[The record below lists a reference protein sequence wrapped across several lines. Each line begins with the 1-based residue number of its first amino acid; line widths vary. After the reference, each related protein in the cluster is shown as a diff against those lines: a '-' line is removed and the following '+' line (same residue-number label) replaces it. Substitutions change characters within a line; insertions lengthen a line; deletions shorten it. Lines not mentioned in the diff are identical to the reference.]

1 MSNTNYVIMTVAS
14 VDFSYRETMAK
25 LMSSYSKDLIAK
37 AGAKGTRFG
46 SIGTGEHAGSL
57 LFVQFYDDLNGY
69 QKGLE
74 MQGNS
79 SQFKEIMS
87 SGKAN
92 IYLRNIATSL
102 QTKFEQSSEH
112 PKYIV
117 ITRAEAAMSDKDKL
131 TTINE
136 PIGWEQQLEIAYK
149 KGVKAV
155 LFIDEGVKSKSS
167 KYGSYFT
174 KEKRSVLINNAKFK
188 VPFAFID
195 AADLKRTIGW
205 SLKKI
210 TLCSK
215 SKSLIFLKFS
225 SDISVKSIPFISA
238 PRAPDSNFISVFIKL

>member
-102 QTKFEQSSEH
+102 QTKFEQSAEH

-117 ITRAEAAMSDKDKL
+117 MTRAEASMSDKEKFLDCINDTSSCFKDNGAL
-131 TTINE
+131 TLRFGNLLTGSNVGNYLLGVGYPSMEAIEKTYDELSVNSS
-136 PIGWEQQLEIAYK
+136 YK
-149 KGVKAV
+149 K
-155 LFIDEGVKSKSS
+155 LMTF
-167 KYGSYFT
+167 
-174 KEKRSVLINNAKFK
+174 AK
-188 VPFAFID
+188 VNMRNI
-195 AADLKRTIGW
+195 I
-205 SLKKI
+205 KI
-210 TLCSK
+210 L
-215 SKSLIFLKFS
+215 
-225 SDISVKSIPFISA
+225 
-238 PRAPDSNFISVFIKL
+238 

>member
-46 SIGTGEHAGSL
+46 SIGTGEHAGSM

-102 QTKFEQSSEH
+102 QTKFEQSAEH

-117 ITRAEAAMSDKDKL
+117 MTRAEASMSDKEKFLDCVNDTSSCFKDNGAL
-131 TTINE
+131 TLRFGNLLTGSNVGNYLLGVGYPSMEAIEKTYDELSANSS
-136 PIGWEQQLEIAYK
+136 YK
-149 KGVKAV
+149 K
-155 LFIDEGVKSKSS
+155 LMSF
-167 KYGSYFT
+167 
-174 KEKRSVLINNAKFK
+174 AK
-188 VPFAFID
+188 VNMRNI
-195 AADLKRTIGW
+195 I
-205 SLKKI
+205 KI
-210 TLCSK
+210 L
-215 SKSLIFLKFS
+215 
-225 SDISVKSIPFISA
+225 
-238 PRAPDSNFISVFIKL
+238 

>member
-57 LFVQFYDDLNGY
+57 IFVQFYDDLNGY

-74 MQGNS
+74 MQDNS

-117 ITRAEAAMSDKDKL
+117 MTRAEASMSDKEKFLDCVNDTSSCFKDNGAL
-131 TTINE
+131 TLRFGNLLTGSNVGNYLLGVGYPSMEAIEKTYDELSANSS
-136 PIGWEQQLEIAYK
+136 YK
-149 KGVKAV
+149 K
-155 LFIDEGVKSKSS
+155 LMTF
-167 KYGSYFT
+167 
-174 KEKRSVLINNAKFK
+174 AK
-188 VPFAFID
+188 VNMRNI
-195 AADLKRTIGW
+195 I
-205 SLKKI
+205 KI
-210 TLCSK
+210 L
-215 SKSLIFLKFS
+215 
-225 SDISVKSIPFISA
+225 
-238 PRAPDSNFISVFIKL
+238 

>member
-74 MQGNS
+74 LQGNS

-102 QTKFEQSSEH
+102 QTKFEQSAEH

-117 ITRAEAAMSDKDKL
+117 MTRAEASMSDKEKFLDCINDTSSCFKDNGAL
-131 TTINE
+131 TLRFGNLLTGSNVGNYLLGVGYPSMEAIEKTYDELSANSS
-136 PIGWEQQLEIAYK
+136 YK
-149 KGVKAV
+149 K
-155 LFIDEGVKSKSS
+155 LMSF
-167 KYGSYFT
+167 
-174 KEKRSVLINNAKFK
+174 AK
-188 VPFAFID
+188 VNMRNI
-195 AADLKRTIGW
+195 I
-205 SLKKI
+205 KI
-210 TLCSK
+210 L
-215 SKSLIFLKFS
+215 
-225 SDISVKSIPFISA
+225 
-238 PRAPDSNFISVFIKL
+238 

>member
-79 SQFKEIMS
+79 SQFKEVMS

-102 QTKFEQSSEH
+102 QTKFEQSTEQ

-117 ITRAEAAMSDKDKL
+117 MTRAEASMSDKEKFLDCINDTSSCFKDNGAL
-131 TTINE
+131 TLRFGNLLTGSNVGNYLLGVGYPSMEAIEKTYDELSVNSS
-136 PIGWEQQLEIAYK
+136 YK
-149 KGVKAV
+149 K
-155 LFIDEGVKSKSS
+155 LMTF
-167 KYGSYFT
+167 
-174 KEKRSVLINNAKFK
+174 AK
-188 VPFAFID
+188 VNMRNI
-195 AADLKRTIGW
+195 I
-205 SLKKI
+205 KI
-210 TLCSK
+210 L
-215 SKSLIFLKFS
+215 
-225 SDISVKSIPFISA
+225 
-238 PRAPDSNFISVFIKL
+238 

>member
-102 QTKFEQSSEH
+102 QTKFEQSAEH

-117 ITRAEAAMSDKDKL
+117 MTRAEASMSDKDKFLNCINNTASCFKDNGAL
-131 TTINE
+131 TLRFGNLLTGSNVGNYLLGVGYPSMEAIEKTYDDLSVNSS
-136 PIGWEQQLEIAYK
+136 YK
-149 KGVKAV
+149 K
-155 LFIDEGVKSKSS
+155 LMTF
-167 KYGSYFT
+167 
-174 KEKRSVLINNAKFK
+174 AK
-188 VPFAFID
+188 VNMRNI
-195 AADLKRTIGW
+195 I
-205 SLKKI
+205 KI
-210 TLCSK
+210 L
-215 SKSLIFLKFS
+215 
-225 SDISVKSIPFISA
+225 
-238 PRAPDSNFISVFIKL
+238 

>member
-14 VDFSYRETMAK
+14 VDFSYRETMTK

-57 LFVQFYDDLNGY
+57 LFIQFYDDLNGY

-74 MQGNS
+74 LQGNS

-102 QTKFEQSSEH
+102 QTKFEQSTEH

-117 ITRAEAAMSDKDKL
+117 MTRAEASMSDKEKFLDCINDTSSCFKDNGAL
-131 TTINE
+131 TLRFGNLLTGSNVGNYLLGVGYPSMEAIE
-136 PIGWEQQLEIAYK
+136 KTYDELLAHSSYK
-149 KGVKAV
+149 K
-155 LFIDEGVKSKSS
+155 LMTF
-167 KYGSYFT
+167 
-174 KEKRSVLINNAKFK
+174 AK
-188 VPFAFID
+188 VNMRNI
-195 AADLKRTIGW
+195 I
-205 SLKKI
+205 KI
-210 TLCSK
+210 L
-215 SKSLIFLKFS
+215 
-225 SDISVKSIPFISA
+225 
-238 PRAPDSNFISVFIKL
+238 

>member
-74 MQGNS
+74 LQGNS

-117 ITRAEAAMSDKDKL
+117 MTRAEASMSDKEKFLDCVNDTSSCFKDNGAL
-131 TTINE
+131 TLRFGNLLTGSNVGNYLLGVGYPSMEAIEKTYDELSANSS
-136 PIGWEQQLEIAYK
+136 YK
-149 KGVKAV
+149 K
-155 LFIDEGVKSKSS
+155 LMTF
-167 KYGSYFT
+167 
-174 KEKRSVLINNAKFK
+174 AK
-188 VPFAFID
+188 VNMRNI
-195 AADLKRTIGW
+195 I
-205 SLKKI
+205 KI
-210 TLCSK
+210 L
-215 SKSLIFLKFS
+215 
-225 SDISVKSIPFISA
+225 
-238 PRAPDSNFISVFIKL
+238 

>member
-74 MQGNS
+74 LQGNS

-102 QTKFEQSSEH
+102 QTKFEQSAEH

-117 ITRAEAAMSDKDKL
+117 MTRAEASMSDKEKFLNCVNDTSSCFKDNGAL
-131 TTINE
+131 TLRFGNLLTGSNVGNYLLGVGYPSMEAIEKTYDDLSVNSS
-136 PIGWEQQLEIAYK
+136 YK
-149 KGVKAV
+149 K
-155 LFIDEGVKSKSS
+155 LMTF
-167 KYGSYFT
+167 
-174 KEKRSVLINNAKFK
+174 AK
-188 VPFAFID
+188 VNMRNI
-195 AADLKRTIGW
+195 I
-205 SLKKI
+205 KI
-210 TLCSK
+210 L
-215 SKSLIFLKFS
+215 
-225 SDISVKSIPFISA
+225 
-238 PRAPDSNFISVFIKL
+238 

>member
-57 LFVQFYDDLNGY
+57 IFVQFYDDLNGY

-74 MQGNS
+74 LQGNS

-102 QTKFEQSSEH
+102 QTKFEQSSEY

-117 ITRAEAAMSDKDKL
+117 MTRAEASMSDKEKFLDCVNDTSSCFKDNGAL
-131 TTINE
+131 TLRFGNLLTGSNVGDYLLGVGYPSMEAIEKTYDELSANSS
-136 PIGWEQQLEIAYK
+136 YK
-149 KGVKAV
+149 K
-155 LFIDEGVKSKSS
+155 LMTF
-167 KYGSYFT
+167 
-174 KEKRSVLINNAKFK
+174 AK
-188 VPFAFID
+188 VNMRNI
-195 AADLKRTIGW
+195 I
-205 SLKKI
+205 KI
-210 TLCSK
+210 L
-215 SKSLIFLKFS
+215 
-225 SDISVKSIPFISA
+225 
-238 PRAPDSNFISVFIKL
+238 

>member
-79 SQFKEIMS
+79 SQFKEVMS

-102 QTKFEQSSEH
+102 QTKFEQSAEH

-117 ITRAEAAMSDKDKL
+117 MTRAEASMSDKEKFLDCINDTSSCFKDNGAL
-131 TTINE
+131 TLRFGNLLTGSNVGNYLLGVGYPSMEAIEKTYDELSVNSS
-136 PIGWEQQLEIAYK
+136 YK
-149 KGVKAV
+149 K
-155 LFIDEGVKSKSS
+155 LMTF
-167 KYGSYFT
+167 
-174 KEKRSVLINNAKFK
+174 AK
-188 VPFAFID
+188 VNMRNI
-195 AADLKRTIGW
+195 I
-205 SLKKI
+205 KI
-210 TLCSK
+210 L
-215 SKSLIFLKFS
+215 
-225 SDISVKSIPFISA
+225 
-238 PRAPDSNFISVFIKL
+238 

>member
-102 QTKFEQSSEH
+102 QTKFEQSAEH

-117 ITRAEAAMSDKDKL
+117 MTRAEASMSDKEKFLDCVNDTSSCFKDNGAL
-131 TTINE
+131 TLRFGNLLTGSNVGNYLLGVGYPSMEAIEKTYDDLSVNSS
-136 PIGWEQQLEIAYK
+136 YK
-149 KGVKAV
+149 K
-155 LFIDEGVKSKSS
+155 LMTF
-167 KYGSYFT
+167 
-174 KEKRSVLINNAKFK
+174 AK
-188 VPFAFID
+188 VNMRNI
-195 AADLKRTIGW
+195 I
-205 SLKKI
+205 KI
-210 TLCSK
+210 L
-215 SKSLIFLKFS
+215 
-225 SDISVKSIPFISA
+225 
-238 PRAPDSNFISVFIKL
+238 

>member
-1 MSNTNYVIMTVAS
+1 MSNTNYVVMTVAS

-74 MQGNS
+74 LQGNS
-79 SQFKEIMS
+79 SQFKEMMS

-102 QTKFEQSSEH
+102 QTKFEQSAEH

-117 ITRAEAAMSDKDKL
+117 MTRAEASMSDKEKFLDCVNDTSSCFKDNGAL
-131 TTINE
+131 TLRFGNLLTGSNVGNYLLGVGYPSMEAIEKTYDELSANSS
-136 PIGWEQQLEIAYK
+136 YK
-149 KGVKAV
+149 K
-155 LFIDEGVKSKSS
+155 LMTF
-167 KYGSYFT
+167 
-174 KEKRSVLINNAKFK
+174 AK
-188 VPFAFID
+188 VNMRNI
-195 AADLKRTIGW
+195 I
-205 SLKKI
+205 KI
-210 TLCSK
+210 L
-215 SKSLIFLKFS
+215 
-225 SDISVKSIPFISA
+225 
-238 PRAPDSNFISVFIKL
+238 

>member
-1 MSNTNYVIMTVAS
+1 MSDTNYVILTVAS

-102 QTKFEQSSEH
+102 QTKFDQSSEH

-117 ITRAEAAMSDKDKL
+117 MTRAEASMSDKEKFLDCINDTSSCFKENGAL
-131 TTINE
+131 TLRFGNLLTGSNVGNYLLGVGYPSMEAIE
-136 PIGWEQQLEIAYK
+136 KTYDELLAHSSYK
-149 KGVKAV
+149 K
-155 LFIDEGVKSKSS
+155 LMTF
-167 KYGSYFT
+167 
-174 KEKRSVLINNAKFK
+174 AK
-188 VPFAFID
+188 VNMRNI
-195 AADLKRTIGW
+195 I
-205 SLKKI
+205 KI
-210 TLCSK
+210 L
-215 SKSLIFLKFS
+215 
-225 SDISVKSIPFISA
+225 
-238 PRAPDSNFISVFIKL
+238 

>member
-102 QTKFEQSSEH
+102 QTKFKQSAEH

-117 ITRAEAAMSDKDKL
+117 MTRAEASMSDKEKFLDCVNDTSSCFKDNGAL
-131 TTINE
+131 TLRFGNLLTGSNVGNYLLGVGYPSMESIEKTYDELSANSS
-136 PIGWEQQLEIAYK
+136 YK
-149 KGVKAV
+149 K
-155 LFIDEGVKSKSS
+155 LMTF
-167 KYGSYFT
+167 
-174 KEKRSVLINNAKFK
+174 AK
-188 VPFAFID
+188 VNMRNI
-195 AADLKRTIGW
+195 I
-205 SLKKI
+205 KI
-210 TLCSK
+210 L
-215 SKSLIFLKFS
+215 
-225 SDISVKSIPFISA
+225 
-238 PRAPDSNFISVFIKL
+238 

>member
-14 VDFSYRETMAK
+14 VDFSYRETMTK

-117 ITRAEAAMSDKDKL
+117 ITRAEAAMSDKDKFL
-131 TTINE
+131 NC
-136 PIGWEQQLEIAYK
+136 
-149 KGVKAV
+149 
-155 LFIDEGVKSKSS
+155 
-167 KYGSYFT
+167 
-174 KEKRSVLINNAKFK
+174 INNTASCFKNNGALTLRFGNLLTGSNVGNYLLGVGYPSMEAIEKTYKELMTFAK
-188 VPFAFID
+188 VNMRNI
-195 AADLKRTIGW
+195 I
-205 SLKKI
+205 KI
-210 TLCSK
+210 L
-215 SKSLIFLKFS
+215 
-225 SDISVKSIPFISA
+225 
-238 PRAPDSNFISVFIKL
+238 

>member
-14 VDFSYRETMAK
+14 VDFSYRETMTK

-57 LFVQFYDDLNGY
+57 LFIQFYDDLNGY

-74 MQGNS
+74 LQGNS

-102 QTKFEQSSEH
+102 QTKFEQSTEQ

-117 ITRAEAAMSDKDKL
+117 MTRAEASMSDKEKFLDCINDTSSCFKDNGAL
-131 TTINE
+131 TLRFGNLLTGSNVGNYLLGVGYPSMEAIEKTYDDLSVNSS
-136 PIGWEQQLEIAYK
+136 YK
-149 KGVKAV
+149 K
-155 LFIDEGVKSKSS
+155 LMTF
-167 KYGSYFT
+167 
-174 KEKRSVLINNAKFK
+174 AK
-188 VPFAFID
+188 VNMRNI
-195 AADLKRTIGW
+195 I
-205 SLKKI
+205 KI
-210 TLCSK
+210 L
-215 SKSLIFLKFS
+215 
-225 SDISVKSIPFISA
+225 
-238 PRAPDSNFISVFIKL
+238 

>member
-74 MQGNS
+74 LQGNS

-117 ITRAEAAMSDKDKL
+117 MTRAEASMSDKEKFLDCVNDTSSCFKDNGAL
-131 TTINE
+131 TLRFGNLLTGSNVGNYLLGVGYPSMEAIEKTYDELSANSS
-136 PIGWEQQLEIAYK
+136 YK
-149 KGVKAV
+149 K
-155 LFIDEGVKSKSS
+155 LMTF
-167 KYGSYFT
+167 
-174 KEKRSVLINNAKFK
+174 AK
-188 VPFAFID
+188 VNMRNI
-195 AADLKRTIGW
+195 I
-205 SLKKI
+205 KI
-210 TLCSK
+210 LW
-215 SKSLIFLKFS
+215 I
-225 SDISVKSIPFISA
+225 
-238 PRAPDSNFISVFIKL
+238 

>member
-74 MQGNS
+74 LQGNS

-102 QTKFEQSSEH
+102 QTKFEQSSEY

-117 ITRAEAAMSDKDKL
+117 MTRAEASMSDKEKFLDCVNDTSSCFKDNGAL
-131 TTINE
+131 TLRFGNLLTGSNVGNYLLGVGYPSMEAIEKTYDELSANSS
-136 PIGWEQQLEIAYK
+136 YK
-149 KGVKAV
+149 K
-155 LFIDEGVKSKSS
+155 LMTF
-167 KYGSYFT
+167 
-174 KEKRSVLINNAKFK
+174 AK
-188 VPFAFID
+188 VNMRNI
-195 AADLKRTIGW
+195 I
-205 SLKKI
+205 KI
-210 TLCSK
+210 L
-215 SKSLIFLKFS
+215 
-225 SDISVKSIPFISA
+225 
-238 PRAPDSNFISVFIKL
+238 

>member
-102 QTKFEQSSEH
+102 QTKFEQSAEH

-117 ITRAEAAMSDKDKL
+117 MTRAEASMSDKEKFLDCVNDTSSCFKDNGAL
-131 TTINE
+131 TLRFGNLLTGSNVGNYLLGVGYPSMEAIEKTYDELSANSS
-136 PIGWEQQLEIAYK
+136 YK
-149 KGVKAV
+149 K
-155 LFIDEGVKSKSS
+155 LMSF
-167 KYGSYFT
+167 
-174 KEKRSVLINNAKFK
+174 AK
-188 VPFAFID
+188 VNMRNI
-195 AADLKRTIGW
+195 I
-205 SLKKI
+205 KI
-210 TLCSK
+210 L
-215 SKSLIFLKFS
+215 
-225 SDISVKSIPFISA
+225 
-238 PRAPDSNFISVFIKL
+238 

>member
-57 LFVQFYDDLNGY
+57 LFIQFYDDLNGY

-74 MQGNS
+74 LQGNS

-102 QTKFEQSSEH
+102 QTKFEQSAEH

-117 ITRAEAAMSDKDKL
+117 MTRAEASMSDKEKFLDCINDTSSCFKDNGAL
-131 TTINE
+131 TLRFGNLLTGSNVGNYLLGVGYPSMEAIEKTYDELSANSS
-136 PIGWEQQLEIAYK
+136 YK
-149 KGVKAV
+149 K
-155 LFIDEGVKSKSS
+155 LMTF
-167 KYGSYFT
+167 
-174 KEKRSVLINNAKFK
+174 AK
-188 VPFAFID
+188 VNMRNI
-195 AADLKRTIGW
+195 I
-205 SLKKI
+205 KI
-210 TLCSK
+210 L
-215 SKSLIFLKFS
+215 
-225 SDISVKSIPFISA
+225 
-238 PRAPDSNFISVFIKL
+238 

>member
-57 LFVQFYDDLNGY
+57 LFIQFYDDLNGY

-102 QTKFEQSSEH
+102 QTKFEQSAEH

-117 ITRAEAAMSDKDKL
+117 ITRAEASMSDKEKFLDCVNDTSSCFKDNGAL
-131 TTINE
+131 TLRFGNLLTGSNVGNYLLGVGYPSMEAIEKTYDELSANSS
-136 PIGWEQQLEIAYK
+136 YK
-149 KGVKAV
+149 K
-155 LFIDEGVKSKSS
+155 LMTF
-167 KYGSYFT
+167 
-174 KEKRSVLINNAKFK
+174 AK
-188 VPFAFID
+188 VNMRNI
-195 AADLKRTIGW
+195 I
-205 SLKKI
+205 KI
-210 TLCSK
+210 L
-215 SKSLIFLKFS
+215 
-225 SDISVKSIPFISA
+225 
-238 PRAPDSNFISVFIKL
+238 